1 MPEGLASVVGDL
13 LVYEFTCMNHQYD
26 RVLWVLLRSPPVGR
40 KEGFDQVQTV
50 NQVHT
55 LGNLEIQKSID
66 VMEFIDVPKL
76 IVKCNC
82 GSDCTLE
89 TSRGALEEF
98 EK

>member
-50 NQVHT
+50 N
-55 LGNLEIQKSID
+55 
-66 VMEFIDVPKL
+66 
-76 IVKCNC
+76 
-82 GSDCTLE
+82 
-89 TSRGALEEF
+89 
-98 EK
+98 